1 MQLLRRRLRRPAHPG
16 RTELSRQGLVLFAKR
31 ADVHRATPVPGHL
44 NDDVRRGSESI
55 EPQALA
61 GLHPAEPQG
70 AVADEARTE
79 QWRRFLV
86 TKDVG
91 NRVGVVRGHHG
102 VFRIAS
108 VHVIT
113 RKARLKTQILLLTEA
128 ELTRSTRLLQPG
140 DADTVSFLDCPD

>member
-1 MQLLRRRLRRPAHPG
+1 MDSEPRRTSSFKWPG
-16 RTELSRQGLVLFAKR
+16 TGVARCTSALFAKR

-70 AVADEARTE
+70 AVADDARTE

-91 NRVGVVRGHHG
+91 NRVGVVRRYHG

-108 VHVIT
+108 VHVVPG
-113 RKARLKTQILLLTEA
+113 KARLK
-128 ELTRSTRLLQPG
+128 
-140 DADTVSFLDCPD
+140 